1 VVIAGRS
8 SRLWWIA
15 TAAAVIGCTSAAASS
30 LPARS
35 RESRSPDWIDS
46 VLASLSLRDKAA
58 QLVWPQVYGDYAA
71 ENSTA
76 WARINELIAVQHV
89 GGFIMSVG
97 SPYETAVRL
106 NAMQSR
112 SAVPLLIAAD
122 YETGAG
128 FRTRG
133 GYFLPNAI
141 NLGGATLFAP
151 QMALGATRDTSLA
164 YEQGRV
170 TALEARALGVQFIF
184 APVMD
189 VNNNPS
195 NPVIGARSFGEDPDL
210 VGRMGA
216 SLIRGLQEHGTIA
229 TAKHFP
235 GHGDTETNSHLEITR
250 VTASRAR
257 LDTLE
262 LVPFRRAIDAGVSA
276 IMTFHGV
283 VPALDTTPIPVTLSP
298 QVMTGLLRD
307 ELHFNGLL
315 VTDALDMTGVLA
327 QIRPSAT
334 QRVQANAYG
343 PGTVVTAG
351 IGEVVTQAVV
361 AGDDVLLMPSDVPGA
376 IDAIAAA
383 VRGGRI
389 SEARLDKSV
398 RRILEAKRNVGL
410 DRGRLVNIDSIAAI
424 VGDSDHVAL
433 AHRIAQRSIT
443 LAKDSLHVVPLRR
456 TPPLRVL
463 SITIANRPDL
473 AAGVTFNAELARG
486 ATSLRAE
493 YVDPMNPDLS
503 IDRLVALADSADV
516 TVVSSYLSQGSTVAS
531 TAAPANVLGL
541 FHRLAQGGR
550 PLVVVSFGNP
560 YLLREIPEVPAYLLA
575 WGPFPVSQRAAAR
588 ALVGDEE
595 ITGHMPI
602 SIPPIVPFGAGEHR
616 DASSRP
622 PKPR

>member
-1 VVIAGRS
+1 
-8 SRLWWIA
+8 
-15 TAAAVIGCTSAAASS
+15 
-30 LPARS
+30 
-35 RESRSPDWIDS
+35 
-46 VLASLSLRDKAA
+46 
-58 QLVWPQVYGDYAA
+58 
-71 ENSTA
+71 
-76 WARINELIAVQHV
+76 
-89 GGFIMSVG
+89 
-97 SPYETAVRL
+97 
-106 NAMQSR
+106 
-112 SAVPLLIAAD
+112 
-122 YETGAG
+122 
-128 FRTRG
+128 
-133 GYFLPNAI
+133 
-141 NLGGATLFAP
+141 
-151 QMALGATRDTSLA
+151 
-164 YEQGRV
+164 
-170 TALEARALGVQFIF
+170 
-184 APVMD
+184 
-189 VNNNPS
+189 
-195 NPVIGARSFGEDPDL
+195 
-210 VGRMGA
+210 
-216 SLIRGLQEHGTIA
+216 
-229 TAKHFP
+229 
-235 GHGDTETNSHLEITR
+235 
-250 VTASRAR
+250 
-257 LDTLE
+257 
-262 LVPFRRAIDAGVSA
+262 
-276 IMTFHGV
+276 
-283 VPALDTTPIPVTLSP
+283 
-298 QVMTGLLRD
+298 
-307 ELHFNGLL
+307 
-315 VTDALDMTGVLA
+315 
-327 QIRPSAT
+327 
-334 QRVQANAYG
+334 
-343 PGTVVTAG
+343 
-351 IGEVVTQAVV
+351 
-361 AGDDVLLMPSDVPGA
+361 
-376 IDAIAAA
+376 
-383 VRGGRI
+383 VRGSRI

-410 DRGRLVNIDSIAAI
+410 DRDRLVNIDSIAAI